1 MSNGKRRNTSRRT
14 PFRPRRPG
22 MGLPETQPSY
32 SSSRPAFSA
41 SRNCHPSPGSSCSY
55 QSVAASASSAAAETI
70 SSVGIH
76 AHPVRSRKR
85 RFNSSRERVLSSPL
99 STSAR
104 RREISCSHAE
114 AASLSGEPSR
124 VSTRSCTKR
133 ARSDSGS
140 ARAWSNIFSKSTAAI
155 SITNHLAR
163 WPFRLR
169 LYLLLFQPAPCPG
182 RRPMRIATVID
193 HSRQWTIPRRH
204 SQ

>member
-1 MSNGKRRNTSRRT
+1 MMCKCQNDDATGSAKEDDVERKAA
-14 PFRPRRPG
+14 
-22 MGLPETQPSY
+22 QH
-32 SSSRPAFSA
+32 RPAHAFPA
-41 SRNCHPSPGSSCSY
+41 QAAGHGTAGDPTFFQQFQARVQRLAKRPPEPG
-55 QSVAASASSAAAETI
+55 QFMFV
-70 SSVGIH
+70 
-76 AHPVRSRKR
+76 PVRSRKR
-85 RFNSSRERVLSSPL
+85 RFSSSRERVPSSPL

-104 RREISCSHAE
+104 RREISCSRAE

-124 VSTRSCTKR
+124 VSTRSCTRR

-140 ARAWSNIFSKSTAAI
+140 ARAWSRTFSKSTAAI

-193 HSRQWTIPRRH
+193 HSRQWTIPRKH